1 MGLLDDALRSARA
14 NLNRWLNQADDP
26 EKLLEQMIQDMQ
38 DQMIQLRQA
47 VAQAVA
53 THKRTERQCRQALDR
68 AREWHQR
75 AETAVRQGLE
85 DQAREA
91 LLQRQSLLAT
101 VQALETQGQQQC
113 HLVQRLKADLKML
126 DLKLA
131 DARVKKDLYVVRA
144 RSAEAT
150 QRMTEMLGRLHQ
162 GEAGGA
168 FQQMEDRIQDLEAQT
183 AALRE
188 LSRDPLEDRFAQLEN
203 SDLMG
208 TVDQELATLKRQV
221 LPGDTPWG
229 YE

>member
-1 MGLLDDALRSARA
+1 MGLLDDTLRSARA

-26 EKLLEQMIQDMQ
+26 EKMLEQMIQEMQ

-53 THKRTERQCRQALDR
+53 TQKRTERQCRQAIDR
-68 AREWHQR
+68 ARDWHQR
-75 AETAVRQGLE
+75 AETAVRQGRE

-91 LLQRQSLLAT
+91 LLQRQSLLVT
-101 VQALETQGQQQC
+101 VKSLEQQGKDQFQ
-113 HLVQRLKADLKML
+113 LVQRLKADLKML

-150 QRMTEMLGRLHQ
+150 QRMTEMLGKLNQ
-162 GEAGGA
+162 GSVGGA

-183 AALRE
+183 AAMRE
-188 LSRDPLEDRFAQLEN
+188 LSRDPLEDRFDQLEHA
-203 SDLMG
+203 DLMG

-229 YE
+229 YD

>member
-1 MGLLDDALRSARA
+1 MGLLDDALRSAQA
-14 NLNRWLNQADDP
+14 NLNRWLNQAEDP
-26 EKLLEQMIQDMQ
+26 EKLLERMIQDMQ
-38 DQMIQLRQA
+38 DQMIQLRQT

-53 THKRTERQCRQALDR
+53 TQKRTERQCRQAIDR
-68 AREWHQR
+68 AADWHRR
-75 AETAVRQGLE
+75 AETALRQGRE

-101 VQALETQGQQQC
+101 VQALEEQRETQRQ
-113 HLVQRLKADLKML
+113 LVQRLKGDLKML
-126 DLKLA
+126 DLKLS

-150 QRMTEMLGRLHQ
+150 QRMTEMLGRLNQ
-162 GEAGGA
+162 GVADGA

-183 AALRE
+183 AALQE
-188 LSRDPLEDRFAQLEN
+188 LSRDSLEERFTQLERPETLG
-203 SDLMG
+203 S
-208 TVDQELATLKRQV
+208 VEQELASLKRQV